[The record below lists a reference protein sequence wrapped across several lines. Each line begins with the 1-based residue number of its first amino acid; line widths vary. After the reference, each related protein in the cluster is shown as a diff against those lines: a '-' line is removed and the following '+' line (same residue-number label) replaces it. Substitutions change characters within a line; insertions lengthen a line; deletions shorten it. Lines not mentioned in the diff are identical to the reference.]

1 MLRDLLLVLAKDL
14 RIELR
19 RLDGIASMVFLAAVV
34 AFVLAL
40 ALGPD
45 RRTAAAVGPGVLWVA
60 TLLSGTVGLGRLLE
74 RERRL
79 DGWSALLVSP
89 ASRTSL
95 FLGKAATLAVLVL
108 VTDAAL
114 VPLVELLF
122 GLPLHERLGGLS
134 LLLAAG
140 AAGFALAGVL
150 LGAIALRARTGDLL
164 LGAVLYPL
172 VVPIVIGGVKGT
184 ALLLEGGGLAELRP
198 WLGLILLADALYL
211 VAGLWLFE
219 SLTRE

>member
-1 MLRDLLLVLAKDL
+1 MLGDLLLVLGKDL

-19 RLDGIASMVFLAAVV
+19 RVDGIASMVFLAAVV

-45 RRTAAAVGPGVLWVA
+45 RGTAAAVGPGVLWVA
-60 TLLSGTVGLGRLLE
+60 TLLAGTVGLGRLLE

-79 DGWSALLVSP
+79 DGWSALLLSP
-89 ASRTSL
+89 ASRTAL
-95 FLGKAATLAVLVL
+95 FLGKASTLTVMLL
-108 VTDAAL
+108 LTDAVL
-114 VPLVELLF
+114 VPLVALLF
-122 GLPLHERLGGLS
+122 GLPLHERAAELA

-140 AAGFALAGVL
+140 AAGFAMAGTL
-150 LGAIALRARTGDLL
+150 LGAIALRAKTGELL

-184 ALLLEGGGLAELRP
+184 AVLLEGGSLVELRP
-198 WLGLILLADALYL
+198 WLGLILLTDALYL

-219 SLTRE
+219 PLTRE